1 MPDRVLAGAAPAWAP
16 GPVLLVGGSFDP
28 VHGAHVSLAD
38 EARRLVM
45 QGEGEIVF
53 VPAARSP
60 HKDEAPSASDA
71 QRVDMLGLG
80 CVELDRW
87 SIWTAELDRAAPGQP
102 SYWVD
107 TLREAKCLCANELR
121 FLIGADQ
128 ALAFHRWREAR
139 AILELGRPVVIPRG
153 GISTPDDLHEA
164 LEQTGAWD
172 LRELDMWA
180 SWFTPTP
187 EIDVSA
193 TAIREAL
200 ADPKR
205 RDAPIEGLDPRV
217 HAYIVRNGLYRG
229 SADD

>member
-1 MPDRVLAGAAPAWAP
+1 MPDRVLGRASPSWHD

-28 VHGAHVSLAD
+28 VHRAHVSLAD
-38 EARRLVM
+38 EARRLAM

-60 HKDEAPSASDA
+60 HKDQAPCASDA
-71 QRVDMLGLG
+71 NRVDMLGLG
-80 CVELDRW
+80 SVELGGA
-87 SIWTAELDRAAPGQP
+87 SIWTAELDRAIPGQP

-107 TLREAKCLCANELR
+107 TLREARDQCEGELR

-139 AILELGRPVVIPRG
+139 AILELAHPIVIPRG
-153 GISTPDDLHEA
+153 GTSTAEDLQGA
-164 LEQTGAWD
+164 LAQTGAWEA
-172 LRELDMWA
+172 RELDMWL
-180 SWFTPTP
+180 SWFAPTP

-205 RDAPIEGLDPRV
+205 RDAPIEGLDRRV
-217 HAYIVRNGLYRG
+217 HAYILRHGLYRG